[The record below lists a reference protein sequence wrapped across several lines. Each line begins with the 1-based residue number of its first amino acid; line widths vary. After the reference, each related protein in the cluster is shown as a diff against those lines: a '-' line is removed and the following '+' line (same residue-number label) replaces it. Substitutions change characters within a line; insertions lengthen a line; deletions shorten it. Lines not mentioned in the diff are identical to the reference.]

1 MLLQIHRDQRLWE
14 LGLAHYKD
22 YSNFCSVNVVSLSSG
37 IANLA
42 SFVSLD
48 VPHADWKCR
57 SRFSGGK
64 SPVICRC
71 AVLAGGFGESVRGNG
86 EVLGFSPSSARL
98 NESRYREFDFVERCT
113 RSRYARYNE
122 VLGKGAFKTVYKAF
136 DQLDGIE
143 VAWNRVKITDMLQ
156 SPEDLEKLY
165 SEVHLLRQLKHVNI
179 IKLYDAWIDDKKKTI
194 NMITELFTSGS
205 LRQFRR
211 KHKSVNMKAIKNWAR
226 QILRGLDYLH
236 GQSPPV
242 IHRDLKCDNIF
253 VNGNQGEVK
262 IGDLGLATIMQHPT
276 AKSVIGTPEFM
287 APELYEEEYNE
298 LVDIYSF
305 GMCLL
310 EMVTM
315 EYPYSECRNPAQIY
329 KKVTSGILP
338 ASLGK
343 VVSPE
348 VKEFIQKC
356 LVPASERLSAKEL
369 LKDPFLVE
377 HYGDSIRDSLT
388 MLDKIP
394 RSISLLNC
402 GPHFMDIDPEYAYT
416 DSNSGTPHSSVL
428 EFKRMHHNNEFR
440 LRGNKNDDNSV
451 SLTLRIADKG
461 GRVRNIHFQFYL
473 DTDTALA
480 VAAEM
485 VEQLDL
491 TDHDVVFIA
500 EFIDYLMLRILP
512 NWKPSSSSD
521 KCASGLTLMS
531 DQWEMPLSDAP
542 AESEGMKQ
550 GNLSNLHIDRQMC
563 FPTARNLYGH
573 LNPGL
578 FFTSPCLTITGNK
591 SSLGSAN
598 SEMMGDYSS
607 FKNAMYKGSSG
618 AISEMEFRDQ
628 HYDECRTNETGSV
641 VSAGWPSMD
650 RLTDNSE
657 SNFSDQKVSKTG
669 SFTSCCSTL
678 DLLERDPDGD
688 LKLEL
693 DVIEAQYQQ
702 WLQELTR
709 MRQEAMEATKRRW
722 AAKKKDVH

>member
-1 MLLQIHRDQRLWE
+1 MT
-14 LGLAHYKD
+14 GM
-22 YSNFCSVNVVSLSSG
+22 SSG
-37 IANLA
+37 AGLRSGSGSA
-42 SFVSLD
+42 VRMSSGSGLGS
-48 VPHADWKCR
+48 PHPIL
-57 SRFSGGK
+57 SG
-64 SPVICRC
+64 S
-71 AVLAGGFGESVRGNG
+71 GNVEAQG
-86 EVLGFSPSSARL
+86 ILPSPSSARV
-98 NESRYREFDFVERCT
+98 NEARYREFEFVEKCT
-113 RSRYARYNE
+113 RSRYARYDE

-205 LRQFRR
+205 LRQFRKR
-211 KHKSVNMKAIKNWAR
+211 HKSVNMKAIKSWAR
-226 QILRGLDYLH
+226 QILQGLDYLH
-236 GQSPPV
+236 SQNPPV

-262 IGDLGLATIMQHPT
+262 IGDLGLATIMQQPK

-310 EMVTM
+310 EMVSM
-315 EYPYSECRNPAQIY
+315 EYPYSECRNPAQIF

-338 ASLGK
+338 AALGK
-343 VVSPE
+343 VTSPE

-356 LVPASERLSAKEL
+356 LVPAPQRLSAKEL
-369 LKDPFLVE
+369 LKDPFLQVE
-377 HYGDSIRDSLT
+377 QFGESIRDSLT
-388 MLDKIP
+388 IPDMIP
-394 RSISLLNC
+394 RSFIPLNY
-402 GPHFMDIDPEYAYT
+402 GPHFMDIDPEYVSVE
-416 DSNSGTPHSSVL
+416 SNNGTPPTSVL
-428 EFKRMHHNNEFR
+428 EFKRTHHNNEFR
-440 LRGNKNDDNSV
+440 LRGNKNDDNSI

-491 TDHDVVFIA
+491 ADHDVAFIA
-500 EFIDYLMLRILP
+500 EFIDYLISRMLP
-512 NWKPSSSSD
+512 DWKPSSDYSASRD
-521 KCASGLTLMS
+521 KSGSGLTFVS
-531 DQWEMPLSDAP
+531 DQWEAPLG
-542 AESEGMKQ
+542 ESMSKQ
-550 GNLSNLHIDRQMC
+550 GNNNASIDRQIC

-573 LNPGL
+573 PNHGL
-578 FFTSPCLTITGNK
+578 FTSPYFTITGNK
-591 SSLGSAN
+591 SSLGSAT
-598 SEMMGDYSS
+598 SEIMGDYSS
-607 FKNAMYKGSSG
+607 LKNETSSG
-618 AISEMEFRDQ
+618 AASEMEFRDQ
-628 HYDECRTNETGSV
+628 HYDECRTNETASV
-641 VSAGWPSMD
+641 FSTGWPSMD
-650 RLTDNSE
+650 RLTDNSD
-657 SNFSDQKVSKTG
+657 SSYSDQKVSKTG

-678 DLLERDPDGD
+678 NLLERDPDGD

-693 DVIEAQYQQ
+693 DAIEAQYQQ
-702 WLQELTR
+702 WLQELAR
-709 MRQEAMEATKRRW
+709 MRQEAIEAAKRRW
-722 AAKKKDVH
+722 MVKKKDVH